1 VYFLPTIISI
11 VAIGFIWRWILDP
24 SDAGLLNH
32 YAGAALR
39 GVGRLFGS
47 EAMARADLPEFLG
60 NSPLGLTTII
70 VVSIWRTLGFS
81 IVLYLATLVNVPQ
94 SYFEAAA
101 VDGAGPWQT
110 MRHITWPSV
119 RPMTIFLVITSTISA
134 LQVFDIVL
142 VMIGTN
148 EQPWTDVLNLF
159 LYREFTHNRLGFA
172 AAIGVVLLALTVM
185 ITIGQLLF
193 LRQPGRTTVLR
204 GLRRGRG

>member
-1 VYFLPTIISI
+1 
-11 VAIGFIWRWILDP
+11 
-24 SDAGLLNH
+24 
-32 YAGAALR
+32 
-39 GVGRLFGS
+39 
-47 EAMARADLPEFLG
+47 
-60 NSPLGLTTII
+60 
-70 VVSIWRTLGFS
+70 
-81 IVLYLATLVNVPQ
+81 
-94 SYFEAAA
+94 
-101 VDGAGPWQT
+101 
-110 MRHITWPSV
+110 
-119 RPMTIFLVITSTISA
+119 MTIFLVITSTISA